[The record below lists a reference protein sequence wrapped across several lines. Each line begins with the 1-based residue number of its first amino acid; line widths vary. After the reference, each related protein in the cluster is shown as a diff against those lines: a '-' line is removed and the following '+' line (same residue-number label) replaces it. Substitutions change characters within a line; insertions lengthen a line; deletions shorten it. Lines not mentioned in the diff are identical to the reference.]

1 MQLEISVEPVG
12 IDGRVLDGVN
22 VTTDLIAAGD
32 GTTAV
37 KTPITLTLT
46 AQNPADI
53 SRLDKLRFHIVAAS
67 PATGELRSDQYFY
80 LDNLRLKLL
89 GQVISDFN

>member
-12 IDGRVLDGVN
+12 IDGRVLDGVD

-46 AQNPADI
+46 AQTPADI

-89 GQVISDFN
+89 GQVIGDFN